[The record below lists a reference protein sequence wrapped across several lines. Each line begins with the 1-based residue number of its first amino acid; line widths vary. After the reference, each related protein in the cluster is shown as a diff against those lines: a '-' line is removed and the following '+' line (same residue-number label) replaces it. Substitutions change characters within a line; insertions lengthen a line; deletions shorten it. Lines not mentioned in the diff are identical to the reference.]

1 MKTIQAVLSLLNRR
15 ERWQMVLI
23 LMFMLPNALMQV
35 AGVASVMPFI
45 AVMAQPDLVE
55 SNVLLAS
62 LYTAL
67 GEPAM
72 REFLTIL
79 AGAALV
85 LLVAGNGLAALTT
98 WLILRF
104 SYMRV
109 HTLSRK
115 LMEIY
120 LGSEYSF
127 FLLRNPSDLTKNV
140 INEVNHLV
148 SGFLMP
154 LLQLLANG
162 FIVTALL
169 LMLLWTDPVLALT
182 VGLILGG
189 AYSLIYILLRKRM
202 RILGR
207 RRLEANA
214 RRFKTTHEA
223 FGAIKDLKVT
233 GRENY
238 YLNAYSDAS
247 YAFAD
252 NQSTHQVIA
261 QMPRYA
267 LESLAFGVVLLIALY
282 LTTSQQSTQGAL
294 PMIAL
299 YAMAG
304 YRLMPALQ
312 KIFDNAATLRF
323 SAPVVERINEEMSA
337 HRVGQITHPEDDKPS
352 AKNNADIPF
361 ALHDTL
367 RLEHIAYR
375 YHGMTTP
382 VLDDINIT
390 IKARTTVAF
399 IGESGAGKST
409 LVDIILGLLKPDC
422 GSILVDGIPLDDNSL
437 SRWRHHLGYV
447 PQSIYLS
454 DDTLR
459 RNIALG
465 IPDRD
470 IDDDAVIAAAKA
482 AAIHDFITRE
492 LPEGYQTV
500 AGDRGIRLS
509 GGQRQ
514 RIGIARALYNNP
526 DLLILDEATSAL
538 DGSTEAAVM
547 DAIDRLSGQKTIIM
561 IAHRLSTVQNCDQLY
576 LLKSGKLVASGTYAH
591 LLSTQPDF
599 RRMASTVDQNSS
611 SSARFGSQ
619 KQ

>member
-1 MKTIQAVLSLLNRR
+1 MKTIQSVLNLLNRR
-15 ERWQMVLI
+15 ERWQMLFI

-45 AVMAQPDLVE
+45 AVMAQPELVE
-55 SNVLLAS
+55 SNSLLAA
-62 LYTAL
+62 LYSAL
-67 GEPAM
+67 GKPAM

-79 AGAALV
+79 ASVALV
-85 LLVAGNGLAALTT
+85 LLVVGNALAAFTT

-120 LGSEYSF
+120 LGSEYHF

-148 SGFLMP
+148 TGFLMP
-154 LLQLLANG
+154 LLQLAANG

-169 LMLLWTDPVLALT
+169 LMLLWKDPILAMT

-189 AYSLIYILLRKRM
+189 SYGLIYIILRNRM
-202 RILGR
+202 RTLGR

-223 FGAIKDLKVT
+223 FGAIKDLKVS

-247 YAFAD
+247 YAFAN
-252 NQSTHQVIA
+252 NQSSHQVIA

-267 LESLAFGVVLLIALY
+267 LESIAFGVVLLIALY
-282 LTTSQQSTQGAL
+282 LTATQTSSQGVL
-294 PMIAL
+294 PVIAL

-323 SAPVVERINEEMSA
+323 SAPVVERINEEMSQSTVQNA
-337 HRVGQITHPEDDKPS
+337 RTAYDTPS
-352 AKNNADIPF
+352 PGRSTDTPL
-361 ALHDTL
+361 ALHNALT
-367 RLEHIAYR
+367 LEHIAYR

-382 VLDDINIT
+382 VLNDITIT

-399 IGESGAGKST
+399 VGESGAGKST
-409 LVDIILGLLKPDC
+409 LVDIILGLLKPDD
-422 GSILVDGIPLDDNSL
+422 GSILVDGIPLDDHNL
-437 SRWRHHLGYV
+437 SQWRHHLGYV
-447 PQSIYLS
+447 PQAIYLA

-465 IPDRD
+465 IPDRE
-470 IDDDAVIAAAKA
+470 IDEEAVITAAKA

-492 LPEGYQTV
+492 LPDGYETV

-514 RIGIARALYNNP
+514 RIGIARALYGNP
-526 DLLILDEATSAL
+526 ELLILDEATSAL

-547 DAIDRLSGQKTIIM
+547 DAIDQLSGQKTIIM
-561 IAHRLSTVQNCDQLY
+561 IAHRLSTVKNCDQLY
-576 LLKSGKLVASGTYAH
+576 LLKNGKLVANGTYDH
-591 LLSTQPDF
+591 LLSNNADF
-599 RRMASTVDQNSS
+599 RRMEKTAHASTRQ
-611 SSARFGSQ
+611 
-619 KQ
+619 

>member
-1 MKTIQAVLSLLNRR
+1 METIRAVLNLLTRR
-15 ERWQMVLI
+15 ERWQMILI

-45 AVMAQPDLVE
+45 AVLAQPDLVE
-55 SNVLLAS
+55 SNVLLSS
-62 LYTAL
+62 LYAAL
-67 GEPAM
+67 GKPAM
-72 REFLTIL
+72 REFLTLL

-85 LLVAGNGLAALTT
+85 LLVLSNGLAAITT

-115 LMEIY
+115 LLEIY
-120 LGSEYSF
+120 LGNDYTF
-127 FLLRNPSDLTKNV
+127 FLLRNPSDLTKNI

-148 SGFLMP
+148 TGFLMP
-154 LLQLLANG
+154 LLQLVANA
-162 FIVTALL
+162 FVVTAIL
-169 LMLLWTDPVLALT
+169 LMLVFTDPMLALT
-182 VGLILGG
+182 VGIILSS
-189 AYSLIYILLRKRM
+189 AYGLIYITLRKRLRTLGHNRM
-202 RILGR
+202 R
-207 RRLEANA
+207 ANA

-223 FGAIKDLKVT
+223 FGAIKDLKVS

-238 YLNAYSDAS
+238 YLSAYSDAS
-247 YAFAD
+247 YLFAD
-252 NQSTHQVIA
+252 NQSTHQVMA
-261 QMPRYA
+261 QLPRYA
-267 LESLAFGVVLLIALY
+267 LESLAFGIVLIIALY
-282 LTTSQQSTQGAL
+282 LTTNQQTTQGAL
-294 PMIAL
+294 PIIAL

-323 SAPVVERINEEMSA
+323 SAPVVERIKDEMSTPKS
-337 HRVGQITHPEDDKPS
+337 HVKPKHQPVS
-352 AKNNADIPF
+352 DTSDSP
-361 ALHDTL
+361 LTL
-367 RLEHIAYR
+367 REALDIQNLTYR
-375 YHGMTTP
+375 YQGMSTP

-409 LVDIILGLLKPDC
+409 LVDIILGLLKPEK
-422 GSILVDGIPLDDNSL
+422 GAILIDGVTLDQTNISA
-437 SRWRHHLGYV
+437 WRKDLGYV
-447 PQSIYLS
+447 PQSIYLA

-465 IPDRD
+465 IPDRE
-470 IDDDAVIAAAKA
+470 IDDEAVIAAAKA
-482 AAIHDFITRE
+482 AAIHDFIVSE
-492 LPEGYQTV
+492 LPDGYNTV

-561 IAHRLSTVQNCDQLY
+561 IAHRLSTVKNCDQLY
-576 LLKSGKLVASGTYAH
+576 YLKNGKLVANGTYDF
-591 LLSTQPDF
+591 LLANNHDF
-599 RRMASTVDQNSS
+599 RRMANTSVSGDHVINND
-611 SSARFGSQ
+611 ARSKIQ
-619 KQ
+619 QQ

>member
-1 MKTIQAVLSLLNRR
+1 MKTIQAVLNLLNRR
-15 ERWQMVLI
+15 ERWQMLFI

-45 AVMAQPDLVE
+45 AVMAQPELVE
-55 SNVLLAS
+55 SNTLLAA

-67 GEPAM
+67 GEPEM

-79 AGAALV
+79 ASAALV
-85 LLVAGNGLAALTT
+85 LLVAGNALAAFTT

-120 LGSEYSF
+120 LGSEYQF

-148 SGFLMP
+148 TGFLMP
-154 LLQLLANG
+154 LLQLVANG

-169 LMLLWTDPVLALT
+169 LMLLWKDPVLALT

-189 AYSLIYILLRKRM
+189 SYGLIYIVLRNRM
-202 RILGR
+202 RTLGR
-207 RRLEANA
+207 RRLQANA

-223 FGAIKDLKVT
+223 FGAIKDLKVS

-247 YAFAD
+247 YSFAD
-252 NQSTHQVIA
+252 NQSSHQVIA

-267 LESLAFGVVLLIALY
+267 LESIAFGVVLLIALY
-282 LTTSQQSTQGAL
+282 LTTTQTSTQGVL
-294 PMIAL
+294 PVIAL

-323 SAPVVERINEEMSA
+323 SAPVVERINEEMSQGI
-337 HRVGQITHPEDDKPS
+337 R
-352 AKNNADIPF
+352 KNARPTSDAPLSVNHADTPL
-361 ALHDTL
+361 ALHNTL
-367 RLEHIAYR
+367 SLQHITYR
-375 YHGMTTP
+375 YHGTTTP
-382 VLDDINIT
+382 VLDDITIT

-399 IGESGAGKST
+399 VGESGAGKST
-409 LVDIILGLLKPDC
+409 LVDIILGLLKPDT
-422 GSILVDGIPLDDNSL
+422 GSILVDGTPLDDHNMSQ
-437 SRWRHHLGYV
+437 WRHHLGYV
-447 PQSIYLS
+447 PQAIYLS

-465 IPDRD
+465 IPDRE
-470 IDDDAVIAAAKA
+470 IDEDAVIAAAKA

-492 LPEGYQTV
+492 LPDGYETV

-514 RIGIARALYNNP
+514 RIGIARALYGNP

-547 DAIDRLSGQKTIIM
+547 DAIDQLSGQKTIIM
-561 IAHRLSTVQNCDQLY
+561 IAHRLTTVKNCEQLY
-576 LLKSGKLVASGTYAH
+576 LLRNGALVANGTYEQ
-591 LLSTQPDF
+591 LLSTQSDF
-599 RRMASTVDQNSS
+599 RRMANTADQDALSPAH
-611 SSARFGSQ
+611 ARVNR
-619 KQ
+619 